1 MAKRPLSD
9 YSIEELEGAL
19 RSARLIQLTVA
30 AIFSLII
37 LVWIVGGYVTQNTP
51 VFISTVAMAIAIVAV
66 QHASTSALR
75 KELASRR
82 Q

>member
-9 YSIEELEGAL
+9 CSVEELEGAL
-19 RSARLIQLTVA
+19 RSARVLQRTVA
-30 AIFSLII
+30 AIFGLII
-37 LVWIVGGYVTQNTP
+37 LVWIVGGYVTHNIP
-51 VFISTVAMAIAIVAV
+51 VFISTVATAIAIVAV

-82 Q
+82 